1 MTSKRTDPESPA
13 PPRRSSY
20 AYGGVREAMV
30 DATVVLMQELGPAH
44 VTVREA
50 ARRAGVSSGAPFRH
64 FPNRAALMTAA
75 AEEAMRRF
83 RAEID
88 AAMASSDSPDPLV
101 RLDTLARA
109 YLRWVVRHPTF
120 FEILGDRRPLDLTA
134 SETLGRDL
142 VEVGALVVDLLA
154 AAAAQGLLRSK
165 DVFNTTLNARTMIY
179 GLARMYVDRQL
190 LEWGIEDPGAE
201 AAMAEAVRHFLRT
214 LAINPDRHAFEV

>member
-1 MTSKRTDPESPA
+1 MAIQTTTSDAA
-13 PPRRSSY
+13 PPLRRETY
-20 AYGGVREAMV
+20 PYGGVKAAMV
-30 DATVVLMQELGPAH
+30 EATVALIQERGPGH

-88 AAMASSDSPDPLV
+88 ASMGCCESQDPLV

-120 FEILGDRRPLDLTA
+120 FEILGDRRLLDLTT
-134 SETLGRDL
+134 SQTLEQDLLEMAGLVMGL
-142 VEVGALVVDLLA
+142 VEA
-154 AAAAQGLLRSK
+154 ASAQGLLRSN
-165 DVFNTTLNARTMIY
+165 DVFNTTLNARTLIY
-179 GLARMYVDRQL
+179 GLARMYVDHQL
-190 LEWGIEDPGAE
+190 SEWGIADAASET
-201 AAMAEAVRHFLRT
+201 AMAVAVRHYLRSI
-214 LAINPDRHAFEV
+214 AVDPDRHAFES